1 MSNPGPWRKSSR
13 SQGNQND
20 NCVEVRLNAGVPEI
34 SDSKL
39 PDDRPILPIS
49 SSSYYALLSWVKQ
62 HGQE

>member
-13 SQGNQND
+13 SQGNQNN

-39 PDDRPILPIS
+39 ADDRPILS
-49 SSSYYALLSWVKQ
+49 TTTSSYNALLAWVKQ